1 MIPIVKNRH
10 TNARWQKA
18 IDLCLAEKY
27 PTDEQIEELGISRAT
42 YFRWKQTPE
51 FQEDCLK
58 QSNQR
63 FYTLTGRAVKKL
75 EGLLESEDERI
86 VIKAAQMLLD
96 NAIEGVVEQKDNDN
110 TSKMTVQYVDSTD
123 SPTEAEDEV
132 Q

>member
-63 FYTLTGRAVKKL
+63 FYYLTGRAVKKL

-86 VIKAAQMLLD
+86 VIKAAQMILD
-96 NAIEGVVEQKDNDN
+96 KTIEGAVEEKDNDK
-110 TSKMTVQYVDSTD
+110 TIKMTVEYVDSTD

>member
-27 PTDEQIEELGISRAT
+27 PTDEQIEGLGISRAT

-63 FYTLTGRAVKKL
+63 FYSLTGRAVKKL
-75 EGLLESEDERI
+75 EGLLESEDEHI
-86 VIKAAQMLLD
+86 AIKAAQMILD
-96 NAIEGVVEQKDNDN
+96 KTIEGAVEEKDND
-110 TSKMTVQYVDSTD
+110 TSIKMTVEYVDSTD
-123 SPTEAEDEV
+123 STTDAEYEV

>member
-27 PTDEQIEELGISRAT
+27 PTDEQIEGLGISRAT

-63 FYTLTGRAVKKL
+63 FYSLTGRAVKKL
-75 EGLLESEDERI
+75 EGLLESEDEHI
-86 VIKAAQMLLD
+86 AIKAAQMILD
-96 NAIEGVVEQKDNDN
+96 KTIEGAVEEKDND
-110 TSKMTVQYVDSTD
+110 TSIKMTVEYVDSTD
-123 SPTEAEDEV
+123 RTTDAEYEV

>member
-63 FYTLTGRAVKKL
+63 FYSLTGRAVKKL

-86 VIKAAQMLLD
+86 VIKAAQMILD
-96 NAIEGVVEQKDNDN
+96 KTIEGAVEEKDNDP
-110 TSKMTVQYVDSTD
+110 TIKMTVEYVDSTD
-123 SPTEAEDEV
+123 SQTDVEDEV

>member
-58 QSNQR
+58 LSNQR
-63 FYTLTGRAVKKL
+63 FYNLTGRAVKKL

-86 VIKAAQMLLD
+86 VIKAAQMILD
-96 NAIEGVVEQKDNDN
+96 KTIEGAVEEKDNDP
-110 TSKMTVQYVDSTD
+110 TIKMTVEYVDSTD
-123 SPTEAEDEV
+123 SPKEAEDEV